1 MNGLM
6 KIWMQ
11 KKKIKQMKRHWS
23 PGWGVSRI
31 SMWKRVKYG
40 ITEVSWIWQLG
51 VTADY
56 YSSFWPIMDGK
67 AQRIKRYIG
76 SEDAGREL

>member
-11 KKKIKQMKRHWS
+11 KKKIKQMKLHWS

-40 ITEVSWIWQLG
+40 ITEVS
-51 VTADY
+51 
-56 YSSFWPIMDGK
+56 
-67 AQRIKRYIG
+67 
-76 SEDAGREL
+76 